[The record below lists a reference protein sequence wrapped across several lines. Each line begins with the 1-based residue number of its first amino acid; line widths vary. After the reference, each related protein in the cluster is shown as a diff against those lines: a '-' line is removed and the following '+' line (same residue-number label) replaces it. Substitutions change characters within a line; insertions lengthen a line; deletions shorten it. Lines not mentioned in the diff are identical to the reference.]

1 MLKRISLI
9 CLTCVVL
16 GAVSPG
22 YGQSLSKC
30 FRADWLQGERGVNL
44 TINGN
49 KVSGVFKVGS
59 DDHSPDREY
68 EFTGTRRGNT
78 LTVAFADNQLPDVTP
93 SEMKSLVWTL
103 VQGRGQELL
112 RIKFYGKNYDTN
124 KYETSFSYFEA
135 CATGYAALVKTAQTV
150 QFARGAS
157 SASVQL
163 GSLDGF
169 QGMKEPA
176 TFLIKAAKGQALE
189 IKAEGCTVE
198 VYLPDKT
205 LYQFVEWSDKTEKTY
220 ASARI
225 DGMSIAALPLT
236 GTYLVVLRKPAEN
249 MRPETVTFKV
259 TD

>member
-1 MLKRISLI
+1 MLRRISQG
-9 CLTCVVL
+9 CLMLVVV

-22 YGQSLSKC
+22 YGQSVSKC

-44 TINGN
+44 NISGN
-49 KVSGVFKVGS
+49 KVSGAFTVGT
-59 DDHSPDREY
+59 DDHSPDRSY

-112 RIKFYGKNYDTN
+112 RIEFYGKNYDTN
-124 KYETSFSYFEA
+124 KYETSFSYFAA
-135 CATGYAALVKTAQTV
+135 CASGYAALVKTAQTV
-150 QFARGAS
+150 QVARGAS
-157 SASVQL
+157 SASVPL

-198 VYLPDKT
+198 VYLPNKT
-205 LYQFVEWSDKTEKTY
+205 LYQYVEWSDKTEKTY

-236 GTYLVVLRKPAEN
+236 GTYLVVLRNPAEN
-249 MRPETVTFKV
+249 MRPQIVTFKV